1 MNSVM
6 TEMSWTKAP
15 VLGRGYHGVPW
26 GTLFAVP
33 LGRLNWGQGGML
45 FARSLAALCWSTF
58 MVSTALRNKIFFQ
71 NLFELLQS
79 HDNQPWVITGDF
91 NEKPT
96 ASRLCRALQSQGAH
110 VLFPSDGLGSRWES
124 PGIIDY

>member
-33 LGRLNWGQGGML
+33 LGRLNWGQGGHVVCTQL
-45 FARSLAALCWSTF
+45 GST
-58 MVSTALRNKIFFQ
+58 VLVNIYGQHRPQKQYFFQ